1 MATPAND
8 VGPRFRI
15 GLTALLIAIATWGVV
30 DLVLDRPQ
38 TWRSLHVLVE
48 ISFVLLSLGSVL
60 YLWLGWMQT
69 RSSLGQAEVRLAV
82 NEVER
87 DRWKGRATR
96 LLHGLGVEIDLQF
109 ERWSLTPAERQ
120 VAMLLLK
127 GLGHKEAASVLD
139 RSERTVRQH
148 AVSVYRKSGLAGRAE
163 LSAFFLEDLLL
174 PMDFEGKQVQRG
186 ADEGEEFEVAKVART
201 RTEGQPAAQGN

>member
-1 MATPAND
+1 MTTPAND

-38 TWRSLHVLVE
+38 SWLSVHVLVE
-48 ISFVLLSLGSVL
+48 VGFVLLSLWSVL
-60 YLWLGWMQT
+60 YLWLEWMQA
-69 RSSLGQAEVRLAV
+69 RLSLGRAEGRLAA

-87 DRWKGRATR
+87 DRWRGRATR
-96 LLHGLGVEIDLQF
+96 LLHGLGAEIDSQF

-120 VAMLLLK
+120 VAMLILK
-127 GLGHKEAASVLD
+127 GLGHKEAANVLD

-163 LSAFFLEDLLL
+163 LAAFFLEDLLL
-174 PMDFEGKQVQRG
+174 PMDH
-186 ADEGEEFEVAKVART
+186 EGEQEQKGARGHEEEVEAT
-201 RTEGQPAAQGN
+201 RTARPEGRPAARGQ